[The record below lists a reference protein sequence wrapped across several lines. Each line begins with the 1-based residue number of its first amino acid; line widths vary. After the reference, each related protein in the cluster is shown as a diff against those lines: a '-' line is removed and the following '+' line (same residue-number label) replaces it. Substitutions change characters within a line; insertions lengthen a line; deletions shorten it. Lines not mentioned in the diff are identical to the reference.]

1 VAARHSRAPATA
13 RTWSWCR
20 RQTAVAPDAV
30 ALQGEPSNALRL
42 PDESRRHLSACSS
55 RTSSQH
61 LAMRHTAAD
70 DALIRR
76 FGTVSDRTRLFT
88 RVWRV
93 NHPSATVRSALVAG
107 QVQSGNERRRPKPD
121 KAFAMPGRLDAQSLD
136 LARRWRNSVDLE
148 NEDIDPSW
156 WEDVL
161 SAAILDAYEAPELM
175 SSHLQRAALADGV
188 GEASV
193 KNQAMA
199 SPCSHEGF
207 LSAVLDRADEL
218 ITGTRRRGSLARCS
232 ATPRLRTRSNSPG
245 GRPSAERCKRDGSRV
260 PTVGRPHERSW

>member
-1 VAARHSRAPATA
+1 
-13 RTWSWCR
+13 
-20 RQTAVAPDAV
+20 
-30 ALQGEPSNALRL
+30 
-42 PDESRRHLSACSS
+42 
-55 RTSSQH
+55 
-61 LAMRHTAAD
+61 
-70 DALIRR
+70 
-76 FGTVSDRTRLFT
+76 
-88 RVWRV
+88 
-93 NHPSATVRSALVAG
+93 
-107 QVQSGNERRRPKPD
+107 
-121 KAFAMPGRLDAQSLD
+121 MPGRLDAQSLD

-218 ITGTRRRGSLARCS
+218 ITGTRRRLPRSMQRHAASSYSLELSRWPAICSTMQARRLARS
-232 ATPRLRTRSNSPG
+232 YGRPTPRTVVVDPYAHLSGPLTTLGLRVASG
-245 GRPSAERCKRDGSRV
+245 
-260 PTVGRPHERSW
+260 